1 MIHGMKL
8 KVLIL
13 MVCLSGC
20 IIPIVACANRL
31 TDSEVLVDTS
41 RYTKLYGAIV
51 RGDITKKQIALVFTG
66 DEFADGGMVVART
79 LKEND
84 INASFFL
91 TGRFYRNKD
100 FRDIISSLI
109 ANGNYMGVHSDMHLL
124 YCDWKKRDSLLVIHK
139 QFTEDLENAYKELKN
154 WKIEKD
160 KARYFLPPYEWYNNT
175 IANWTSLM
183 GLQLVNF
190 SAGTRSNADYTYPE
204 MAGKYVDSERIYKS
218 IVDYERSSESGLN
231 GFLLLV
237 HIGTDARRKD
247 KFYDHLPKLIR
258 ELKEQGY
265 KFVKIDD
272 LLN

>member
-8 KVLIL
+8 KGLIL
-13 MVCLSGC
+13 MVCLFGC

-31 TDSEVLVDTS
+31 TDSEALIDTS
-41 RYTKLYGAIV
+41 RYTRLYGAIV
-51 RGDITKKQIALVFTG
+51 RGDISKKEIALVFTG
-66 DEFADGGMVVART
+66 DEFADGGMVIART
-79 LKEND
+79 LKENH

-91 TGRFYRNKD
+91 TGRFYRNKE
-100 FRDIISSLI
+100 FRDIISTLI

-124 YCDWKKRDSLLVIHK
+124 YCDWKNRDSLLVTHK
-139 QFTEDLENAYKELKN
+139 QFTEDLENAYGELRN
-154 WKIEKD
+154 WKIKKD
-160 KARYFLPPYEWYNNT
+160 KAKYFLPPYEWYNNT

-183 GLQLVNF
+183 GLRLVNF

-237 HIGTDARRKD
+237 HIGTDVRRKD
-247 KFYDHLPKLIR
+247 KFYDHLPKLIS

-265 KFVKIDD
+265 KFVRIDD